1 MQGPD
6 VYWESS
12 GGNPRWIRVHLK
24 PGCHIHDLLVVV
36 QRSDGSFCP
45 RLVDIRCRV
54 LVNAPRALVPHELL
68 RTALTEVDIGS
79 AKSIRMDFDTVMSSS
94 GYSAIDILPKNF
106 DQRHRVVEFNVNDSH
121 GGCECM
127 VRGFIARTFVET
139 KAETNSCGI
148 IVGTRQDATEGERL
162 MFRPFF
168 GASKEV
174 HEVLQW
180 YVSPSNR
187 KVTYALGIS

>member
-24 PGCHIHDLLVVV
+24 PGSRIHDLLVVV
-36 QRSDGSFCP
+36 QRSDASYCP

-54 LVNAPRALVPHELL
+54 LVNAPRALVPHKYR
-68 RTALTEVDIGS
+68 RTALTEADIGS
-79 AKSIRMDFDTVMSSS
+79 AKSTRMDFDDVLESS
-94 GYSAIDILPKNF
+94 GYSAINILPKNF

-121 GGCECM
+121 GGGNCR

-139 KAETNSCGI
+139 KVEGNSCSV
-148 IVGTRQDATEGERL
+148 IVGTRQDASEGERL
-162 MFRPFF
+162 MVRPFF
-168 GASKEV
+168 SAKKDVLEV
-174 HEVLQW
+174 RQW
-180 YVSPSNR
+180 YASSSNR
-187 KVTYALGIS
+187 KVTCALGIP